1 MNIPNDLRLVN
12 ATEKSSAIRSR
23 SNLTINPQGDSTL
36 DSGRG
41 SNSSGQ
47 ILFRLPIMRNRS
59 YDMMTFFLH
68 FNFRIVL
75 QEGVTKTTATNQT
88 RIFLHDSIESIF
100 SSVRVLCNS
109 QELEYISQYNA
120 LESAFSAYCSRDFV
134 AGFGSPCMKM
144 GLHSSVRNNI
154 YHAFQNATTL
164 TAASETTNSFSC
176 GLRLTGT
183 SSPNFVL
190 PSELF
195 SGSSFLEIE
204 INLESPNNCIVAY
217 EYGYTVAGST
227 ITQTTADTV
236 LGGVSNLFYQLSDI
250 RATVDVIE
258 FSNEYSNM
266 VSNAI
271 ASSKLVYPI
280 STFNMNRRTLNTNIT
295 RFTDTISVNYSSIN
309 AVFAWFYR
317 TSELSSHLFAGFD
330 RTVFPTNLKSASIR
344 VNNIQYPLTRPYNCQ
359 NGATEVYCGLI
370 SALNVLKT
378 VEQYGGLNYDPINFI
393 QFANTASN
401 AENII
406 LGSYSTGDLFY
417 GKNRDSSYGVPR
429 SLTSTSN
436 ETFSPNQINVG
447 YTIPSTC
454 TGQLQPYAREMA
466 QSKFMLGWNLRTSID
481 VDPGN
486 VVGENL
492 SQSGQIQFDFDFSS
506 ATSESYVMYV
516 AIYHDRFI
524 ELSSQNV
531 YVKT

>member
-1 MNIPNDLRLVN
+1 MNIPNDSRLVN
-12 ATEKSSAIRSR
+12 AFEKSSAIKTR

-75 QEGVTKTTATNQT
+75 QEGVSKGTATNQT
-88 RIFLHDSIESIF
+88 RIFCHDSIESIF
-100 SSVRVLCNS
+100 SNIRILCNGT
-109 QELEYISQYNA
+109 ELEYISQYNA
-120 LESAFSAYCSRDFV
+120 LESALSAYCSKDFV
-134 AGFGSPCMKM
+134 SGFGSPCMKM

-154 YHAFQNATTL
+154 YHTFQNAQTL

-183 SSPNFVL
+183 SSPHFVL

-204 INLESPNNCIVAY
+204 INLEAPSNCIVAY

-250 RATVDVIE
+250 RATVDIIE
-258 FSNEYSNM
+258 FSNEYANM
-266 VSNAI
+266 VANAV
-271 ASSKLVYPI
+271 ASSKLVYPL
-280 STFNMNRRTLNTNIT
+280 STFNTNRRTLNSGIS

-317 TSELSSHLFAGFD
+317 TSELSSHLFAGND
-330 RTVFPTNLKSASIR
+330 RTVFPTNLRYASIR

-359 NGATEVYCGLI
+359 NGATEAYCGLL
-370 SALNVLKT
+370 SALNCLKT
-378 VEQYGGLNYDPINFI
+378 VEQYGGLNYDQVNFI
-393 QFANTASN
+393 QFANTTSN
-401 AENII
+401 AETII
-406 LGSYSTGDLFY
+406 LGSYSTGDPFY
-417 GKNRDSSYGVPR
+417 GKNRDASYGVPR
-429 SLTSTSN
+429 ALTSTNN
-436 ETFSPNQINVG
+436 ETFSPNQVNVS
-447 YTIPSTC
+447 YTVPSTC
-454 TGQLQPYAREMA
+454 SGQLQPYSREMP
-466 QSKFMLGWNLRTSID
+466 QSRFMLGWNLRTSMD
-481 VDPGN
+481 SDPGN
-486 VVGENL
+486 IVGENL
-492 SQSGQIQFDFDFSS
+492 SQSGQIQFDFEFSA
-506 ATSESYVMYV
+506 ATPEGYTMIV

-531 YVKT
+531 IVKT